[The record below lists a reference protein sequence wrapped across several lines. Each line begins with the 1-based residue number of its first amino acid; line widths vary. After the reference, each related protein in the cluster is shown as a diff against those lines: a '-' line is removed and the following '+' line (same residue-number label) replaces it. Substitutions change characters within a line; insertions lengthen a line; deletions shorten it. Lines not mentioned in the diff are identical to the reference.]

1 MPLNRTGR
9 NIIAALLH
17 GTAVTPLLTSTGAVL
32 WVGSGTA
39 AHDSLDNHLKGTSVA
54 ATMESGYPTQS
65 VNVNTYRGIYSTDVA
80 NFEWWEWGVKNN
92 TGTATSTAANVF
104 MLQRMMESLGTKA
117 DTQQWQL
124 TAALT
129 FTT

>member
-17 GTAVTPLLTSTGAVL
+17 GTAVTPLLTSTGAVI
-32 WVGSGTA
+32 WVGSSTV

-54 ATMESGYPTQS
+54 ATMESAFPTQS
-65 VNVNTYRGIYSTDVA
+65 VNVNTYRGLYATNVA
-80 NFEWWEWGVKNN
+80 NFEWSEWGVKNS
-92 TGTATSTAANVF
+92 TTSATSTAANVF
-104 MLQRMMESLGTKA
+104 MLQRMQEALGLKA
-117 DTQQWQL
+117 STQQWQL
-124 TAALT
+124 TATLT